1 MDVQTYIMIGQI
13 ALNVVLTIV
22 SICLLLKR
30 RKKATTIDEQEE
42 VDQIILATLQDSLQ
56 TINKTLKPYNV
67 GTITNRRVLKL
78 TKKALKEEK
87 EDGKTENA

>member
-1 MDVQTYIMIGQI
+1 MDVQTYIMIGQS
-13 ALNVVLTIV
+13 ALTVVLTIV
-22 SICLLLKR
+22 YVCLLFKKR
-30 RKKATTIDEQEE
+30 KNATTIDEQKE
-42 VDQIILATLQDSLQ
+42 VDEIILATLQDSLQ

-78 TKKALKEEK
+78 TKKALKGEK